1 MVKTFVYLVL
11 MICCSVL
18 TVNAEQV
25 YRIMEVIDKN
35 GNKNWIPVLVD
46 DNTWKK

>member
-1 MVKTFVYLVL
+1 MVKILVVFVM
-11 MICCSVL
+11 MICSALFVK
-18 TVNAEQV
+18 AERV
-25 YRIMEVIDKN
+25 YRIMEVVDEN

>member
-1 MVKTFVYLVL
+1 MVKILVVFAI
-11 MICCSVL
+11 MICSALFVK
-18 TVNAEQV
+18 AEQV